1 MLATTD
7 PTSSIY
13 VWSLVLIVVAVAGF
27 VLVSWV
33 KKRVNRPDNEPV
45 SIGFSLADLRELL
58 RKGQLTPEEFERAR
72 GRLAAGMK
80 REEKPD
86 KPA

>member
-33 KKRVNRPDNEPV
+33 KKRVRRPDEPP

-58 RKGQLTPEEFERAR
+58 RKGQITPEEFERAR

-80 REEKPD
+80 RQEKPD